1 MSASEGSV
9 KENIEIRFFLT
20 PANARKLLA
29 AWKSEK
35 RRLQPYSFVDYYFVK
50 GRSRAKIR
58 TWRSAHVP
66 RIEIIFFR
74 RRKGV
79 KTEKGKAAASLRT
92 ASKELESLGFGP
104 HLKIIKK
111 RAWLVC
117 KEGLPTY
124 ALELVP
130 RLGWTGEIEV
140 PVRDSKKIPSH
151 LEQLRRMGAI
161 GYTMKSMLQLMEERL
176 EGKKMMEI
184 FQPLL

>member
-1 MSASEGSV
+1 MSASEDSV
-9 KENIEIRFFLT
+9 KENIEIRFSLT
-20 PANARKLLA
+20 PANTKKLLA
-29 AWKSEK
+29 TWKSEK

-66 RIEIIFFR
+66 KIEIIFFK

-79 KTEKGKAAASLRT
+79 KTEKGKAATSPRA
-92 ASKELESLGFGP
+92 ASKELESLGFMP

-111 RAWLVC
+111 RAWLVS
-117 KEGLPTY
+117 KGGLPTY

-140 PVRDSKKIPSH
+140 PLRDRKKIPSH

-176 EGKKMMEI
+176 EGKKMIEI